1 MGTADTV
8 SSFELT
14 VHSENLGSISSV
26 TLSSKD
32 EVTNGQVVGALL
44 SAVATIINEIES
56 PEMRS
61 KQVSLVWSFLMEQCI
76 YKEGEQ

>member
-1 MGTADTV
+1 MSTADTA

-14 VHSENLGSISSV
+14 VHHENLGSISSV

-56 PEMRS
+56 PEARS
-61 KQVSLVWSFLMEQCI
+61 KQVSLMWSFLMEQCI
-76 YKEGEQ
+76 YEEDEK